1 MSSVTV
7 PGGQRSP
14 TTAMSGDCVAPG
26 RPTADAQRVQE
37 RALSINAL
45 RACDSVLSVAV
56 ATATV
61 SRVRDNVRVLLA
73 ELVAVSGAVATTR
86 SRSAKIALVAGCLR
100 SAHSGEVGDE
110 VEIAASFLAGELR
123 QRRTGV
129 GWAALRDA
137 RDLPGQNTPPSDPTL
152 SLTAVDA
159 AFARIADDGGPG
171 SQARRAA
178 ELAVLFAAATEPE
191 RSFLI
196 ALVGGELRQGAQ
208 DGVMV
213 EAIAAAADVPVADV
227 RRAFM
232 LRGSLPPIAAAALRD
247 GVEALRAVGLEVG
260 RPVLPMLAQSAPDVA
275 TALAQTSQVGPVAL
289 EWKLD
294 GIRVQVHRVGEEV
307 RMFTRTLDDITTRVP
322 ELVEAVRALDVRDVV
337 LDGEAI
343 ALDDSGRPRP
353 FQETAARTS
362 SRLDVTALR
371 ASVPVALFVFD
382 VLHHDG
388 RDLLDAPAADRQQ
401 VLEAVLPEHLRV
413 PRIVTAD
420 PEEAARFFADA
431 IAHGHEGVV
440 VKSLQAPYEAG
451 RRGAGWVKVKPRH
464 TLDLVVLAAEWG
476 HGRRA
481 GVLSNLHLGARDGN
495 GGFVMLGK
503 TFKGLTDELL
513 AWQTELFLR
522 LETHRDGYTVYV
534 APEAVVEIAF
544 DGVQTSPR
552 YPGGVALRFA
562 RVLRY
567 RPDKRVS
574 DADDLDAV
582 LAIHGGIQGDI
593 QGGATA
599 P

>member
-1 MSSVTV
+1 M
-7 PGGQRSP
+7 
-14 TTAMSGDCVAPG
+14 
-26 RPTADAQRVQE
+26 
-37 RALSINAL
+37 
-45 RACDSVLSVAV
+45 SVAV

-73 ELVAVSGAVATTR
+73 ELVAVSDAVAATR

-413 PRIVTAD
+413 ARIVTAD

>member
-1 MSSVTV
+1 
-7 PGGQRSP
+7 
-14 TTAMSGDCVAPG
+14 MSGDCVAPG

-73 ELVAVSGAVATTR
+73 ELVAVSDAVAATR

-137 RDLPGQNTPPSDPTL
+137 RDLTGQTTPPSDPTL
-152 SLTAVDA
+152 TLTAVDA

-307 RMFTRTLDDITTRVP
+307 RVFTRTLDDITTRVP

-431 IAHGHEGVV
+431 IGHGHEGVV

-567 RPDKRVS
+567 RPDKRAS

>member
-1 MSSVTV
+1 MF
-7 PGGQRSP
+7 GGCRSLP
-14 TTAMSGDCVAPG
+14 RQ
-26 RPTADAQRVQE
+26 RPTVGRS
-37 RALSINAL
+37 R
-45 RACDSVLSVAV
+45 DS
-56 ATATV
+56 ATV
-61 SRVRDNVRVLLA
+61 GRCRDNDHVLLA
-73 ELVAVSGAVATTR
+73 ELVAVSGAVAATR

-100 SAHSGEVGDE
+100 SAHNHQAADHLGDE
-110 VEIAASFLAGELR
+110 VEIAAAFLSGDLR

-129 GWAALRDA
+129 GWAALRGA
-137 RDLPGQNTPPSDPTL
+137 RDSEGNTPPSDPTL
-152 SLTAVDA
+152 TLSFVDG
-159 AFARIADDGGPG
+159 AFARIAADSGPG

-178 ELAVLFAAATEPE
+178 ELGVLFAAATEAE
-191 RSFLI
+191 RAFLI

-213 EAIAAAADVPVADV
+213 EAIAVAADVPLVDV

-232 LRGSLPPIAAAALRD
+232 LRGALPPIAADALRD
-247 GVEALRAVGLEVG
+247 GVESLRAIGLEVG
-260 RPVLPMLAQSAPDVA
+260 RPILPMLAQSAPDVA
-275 TALAQTSQVGPVAL
+275 SALSQTSQTGPVAL

-294 GIRVQVHRVGEEV
+294 GIRVQLHRTGDEV
-307 RMFTRTLDDITTRVP
+307 RVFTRTLDDITERVP
-322 ELVEAVRALDVRDVV
+322 ELVDAARALAVRAVV

-343 ALDDSGRPRP
+343 ALDDAGRPRP

-362 SRLDVTALR
+362 SRLDVATLR
-371 ASVPVALFVFD
+371 SSVPLVLFVFD

-388 RDLLDAPAADRQQ
+388 RDLLDAPAADRQR
-401 VLEAVLPEHLRV
+401 VLEAVLPDRLRV
-413 PRIVTAD
+413 PRIVTDD
-420 PEEAARFFADA
+420 PAAAGRFFADA

-451 RRGAGWVKVKPRH
+451 RRGVGWVKVKPRH

-476 HGRRA
+476 HGRRS
-481 GVLSNLHLGARDGN
+481 GVLSNLHLGARDGS

-544 DGVQTSPR
+544 DGVQSSPR

-562 RVLRY
+562 RVLRF
-567 RPDKRVS
+567 RPDKLAR

-582 LAIHGGIQGDI
+582 LAIHAGR
-593 QGGATA
+593 AA
-599 P
+599 E